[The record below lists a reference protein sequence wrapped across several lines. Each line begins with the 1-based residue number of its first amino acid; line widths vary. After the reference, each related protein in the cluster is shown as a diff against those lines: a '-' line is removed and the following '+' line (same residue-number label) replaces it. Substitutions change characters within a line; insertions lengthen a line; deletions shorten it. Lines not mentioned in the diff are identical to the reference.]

1 MTDNHFIKNP
11 HLEGDDFLWTG
22 NSIGVLLIHGFKAT
36 TAEVRPLAKKLHDA
50 GYTVS
55 GPLLPGHGTHPDDLN
70 RATWRMWVERVKQS
84 YEKLSAQC
92 HNIYVGGESM
102 GGLLTLEL
110 ARQHP
115 EINGLF
121 LFAPA
126 IKVKNLWQANILW
139 PFVKY
144 LKNEDKDD
152 GLPWKGY
159 NVTPVKAAAE
169 LHKLQKHVQRR
180 LAEINQPVAI
190 FTGEHDRTIAPD
202 SAQFILEN
210 IGSQVKHHHHMGA
223 SGHCVI
229 LDQERDQIAKHVQ
242 ALIETGFTAPDS
254 PSE

>member
-1 MTDNHFIKNP
+1 VDGQRN
-11 HLEGDDFLWTG
+11 W
-22 NSIGVLLIHGFKAT
+22 
-36 TAEVRPLAKKLHDA
+36 RPAHSRIQSYNRRSPTPGKKLHDA

-92 HNIYVGGESM
+92 HTIYVGGESM

-110 ARQHP
+110 AQQHP
-115 EINGLF
+115 EIQGLF

-126 IKVKNLWQANILW
+126 IKVKNLWQAHILW
-139 PFVKY
+139 PFVNY
-144 LKNEDKDD
+144 LKKEDKDD

-159 NVTPVKAAAE
+159 NVSPVKALAE

-210 IGSQVKHHHHMGA
+210 IGSKVKHHHHMGA

-229 LDQERDQIAKHVQ
+229 LDQERDQIADYVQ
-242 ALIETGFTAPDS
+242 GLIETGFKGPTS
-254 PSE
+254 PAT